1 MKLPNRAKKER
12 GRTVYFTSDVEQV
25 LDRSGAMP
33 TADEYGGYPGNYGS
47 HCMSFGFMGITFWF
61 SYSTLIAFH
70 VPGYEQ
76 VVLKNYWGPTTGR
89 HIGSATQSWKTER
102 VEDTEFI
109 VRLNNQLRG
118 YLGITKLTLP
128 FLRVDA
134 DPKTLERSGF
144 IGARMAEEEDVP
156 PPKPKKSEFYLH
168 PKKDTKDMKQKRAR
182 EAREEKQRLERLRQ
196 KQSIDD
202 EYGDQLREYQGAMI

>member
-12 GRTVYFTSDVEQV
+12 GRKVYFESDVEQV
-25 LDRSGAMP
+25 LDRSGAIP
-33 TADEYGGYPGNYGS
+33 TVHQYGGHKGNYGS
-47 HCMSFGFMGITFWF
+47 HCMSFGFMGISFWF
-61 SYSTLIAFH
+61 SYHTLIAFH

-76 VVLKNYWGPTTGR
+76 VVMENYWQQTTGR
-89 HIGSATQSWKTER
+89 HIGAATHSWKTER
-102 VEDTEFI
+102 VSNAEFL

-118 YLGITKLTLP
+118 YLGVTKLTLP
-128 FLRVDA
+128 FLRLDA

-144 IGARMAEEEDVP
+144 IGACKGQEDEVP

-168 PKKDTKDMKQKRAR
+168 PKKDTKYMKQKRAR

>member
-1 MKLPNRAKKER
+1 
-12 GRTVYFTSDVEQV
+12 
-25 LDRSGAMP
+25 
-33 TADEYGGYPGNYGS
+33 
-47 HCMSFGFMGITFWF
+47 MGITFWF
-61 SYSTLIAFH
+61 SYNTLIAFH

-76 VVLKNYWGPTTGR
+76 VVMENYWGPTTGK
-89 HIGSATQSWKTER
+89 HLGSAEYSYRTER
-102 VEDTEFI
+102 VSDTEFT

-118 YLGITKLTLP
+118 YLGVTKLTLP

-144 IGARMAEEEDVP
+144 IGARMAEEDEVP
-156 PPKPKKSEFYLH
+156 PPKPKKSDFYLY
-168 PKKDTKDMKQKRAR
+168 PKKESKYMKQKKAR
-182 EAREEKQRLERLRQ
+182 EAREEEQRLERLRQ